1 MTTITIERALLE
13 KALVALSAPNHC
25 VFSEPQ
31 ICVDLRAAL
40 AAPATA
46 PEQPRPFIP
55 WSKEAEMVASW
66 TATAPDDRHAQELL
80 AQDITIANMRERHAQ
95 ELCAYQVT
103 VDKLRAERKP
113 MTDGEIEATA
123 RAVGANAYT
132 NRFVDGSAFSFGP
145 DALRKFVREV
155 EAFHG
160 SGEKP

>member
-95 ELCAYQVT
+95 EICAYEVT
-103 VDKLRAERKP
+103 VQNLRAERKP
-113 MTDGEIEATA
+113 MTAEQITRLLDRVRMQWVSSPPTYEAA
-123 RAVGANAYT
+123 PA
-132 NRFVDGSAFSFGP
+132 
-145 DALRKFVREV
+145 FVRAV

-160 SGEKP
+160 IGDKT